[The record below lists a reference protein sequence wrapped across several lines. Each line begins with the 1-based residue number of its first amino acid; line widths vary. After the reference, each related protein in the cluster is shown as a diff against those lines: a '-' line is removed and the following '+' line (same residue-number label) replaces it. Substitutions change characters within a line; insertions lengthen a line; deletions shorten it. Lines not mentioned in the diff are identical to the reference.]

1 MKKLLAL
8 LLAVM
13 MVATVLAGC
22 NSIEEQVDKLTG
34 NAGEYTYN
42 VAWSVFPTLWN
53 PHTYETATSAD
64 VMGYLEDGF
73 YTFDY
78 NEDMTGFAM
87 VPSMTTDDHPVD
99 ITSQYVGKYGIKEG
113 DKALVYK
120 INLRNDLYW
129 QTGEKITAHDYV
141 ESAKRL
147 LNPAAQNYRA
157 DTLYTGEVV
166 IYGAESYVKQGQPAK
181 ELNSASGAT
190 MKFQVADLVK
200 GADGVYTNADGA
212 KVYIALKTKLGWTG
226 GKTLEQ
232 YKSYMGTA
240 WDTLAA
246 LADDAGYVP
255 FTDDAKAALFAF
267 TNSDVWGNES
277 EADLGYYLAYDYQW
291 PEYSWDNVGIFA
303 LSDTELVYVLTDPME
318 GFYLKYGLPSS
329 YLVHTKTYD
338 ACEKI
343 ENGVYTN
350 SYGTSAA
357 TTVSY
362 GPYKLV
368 EYITDKVFKFE
379 KNSYYFGHSD
389 KTYQTTHI
397 EVQKV
402 DEAATRLQMLI
413 KGQLDA
419 YGLQKDDFATYS
431 KSDFTYYSKGAS
443 TFAMVFNPTK
453 ETGCQM
459 LNVPEF
465 RQAMAYGMN
474 RAEFILAT
482 SPAGTPAFGLFSD
495 LHIVDPETG
504 VGYRT
509 TELAKQVLADFW
521 GVAGDIGPGK
531 TYATLDDAVNALTGY
546 SPDLAKQK
554 FNEAYDK
561 AIADGTL
568 KAGDKIK
575 IIIGLPSTAPT
586 YTNGYEFIVNNY
598 TELVKGTKLEGMLE
612 FAKDDTI
619 ADNFAGSLKSNQ
631 VDMLFYVGWSGM
643 ELNPYGLIEAYIAPS
658 YVYDSHTD
666 YSQVDLTI
674 NIKGTDYTTDM
685 ISWYQIINGK
695 KLPIYAADGTSIEF
709 SCGTADGD
717 TETRLLILGKME
729 GKVLQNYNFIP
740 LAGDASAAL
749 KGAQLKYYT
758 ENYIYGMGFGG
769 IKYMTYHYDDAQWAD
784 YVNGLGGKLDYT

>member
-22 NSIEEQVDKLTG
+22 NSTEEQGDKLTG

-42 VAWSVFPTLWN
+42 TAWSTFPTLWS

-64 VMGYLEDGF
+64 IMAYLEDGF

-78 NEDMTGFAM
+78 NDDMTGFQM

-99 ITSQYVGKYGIKEG
+99 ITANYVGQWGIEEG

-120 INLRNDLYW
+120 INLRNDLFW
-129 QTGEKITAHDYV
+129 ENGEKITAKDYV

-147 LNPAAQNYRA
+147 LNPVAHNYRA
-157 DTLYTGEVV
+157 DTMYSGDVV
-166 IYGAESYVKQGQPAK
+166 IYGAEKYNKQASTTK
-181 ELNSASGAT
+181 ENLAGLYTA
-190 MKFQVADLVK
+190 ADLVK
-200 GADGVYTNADGA
+200 NADGVYCTPDGA
-212 KVYIALKTKLGWTG
+212 KVYVGLKTKYKPLGGYTLTDYSSSYFAEADWTA
-226 GKTLEQ
+226 LV
-232 YKSYMGTA
+232 
-240 WDTLAA
+240 A
-246 LADDAGYVP
+246 LAGESNFAP
-255 FTDDAKAALFAF
+255 LTDDVLTYMATIIGAVGGEGSVFM
-267 TNSDVWGNES
+267 S
-277 EADLGYYLAYDYQW
+277 YDYIW
-291 PEYSWDNVGIFA
+291 PEYAWEDVGVFA
-303 LSDTELVYVLTDPME
+303 LSDTELVYVLTSPME
-318 GFYLKYGLPSS
+318 GFYLKYGLPSG

-343 ENGVYTN
+343 EDGIYTN

-379 KNSYYFGHSD
+379 KNTYYFDHSED
-389 KTYQTTHI
+389 TYQTTHI
-397 EVQKV
+397 EIQKI

-413 KGQLDA
+413 KGQLDV
-419 YGLQKDDFATYS
+419 YGLQTDDFDIYS
-431 KSDFTYYSKGAS
+431 KSDYTYYSKGAS
-443 TFAMVFNPTK
+443 TYAMVFNPTMDA
-453 ETGCQM
+453 GCKM
-459 LNVPEF
+459 LNVKEF

-482 SPAGTPAFGLFSD
+482 LPASSPAFGLFSD
-495 LHIVDPETG
+495 LHIVDPDTG

-521 GVAGDIGPGK
+521 GVSGDIGPGK

-554 FNEAYDK
+554 FDEAYDK
-561 AIADGTL
+561 AIADGIIT
-568 KAGDKIK
+568 AEDKIK
-575 IIIGLPSTAPT
+575 IIIGLPSTSPV
-586 YTNGYEFIVNNY
+586 YTNGYNFIVNNY
-598 TELVKGTKLEGMLE
+598 TELVKGTKLEGKLE

-619 ADNFAGSLKSNQ
+619 ADNFAGSLQSNQ

-643 ELNPYGLIEAYIAPS
+643 ELNPYGLMQAYVDNANEYP
-658 YVYDSHTD
+658 YDSHNDFT
-666 YSQVDLTI
+666 QIDLTI
-674 NIKGTDYTTDM
+674 NINGVDYTTDM
-685 ISWYQIINGK
+685 MSWYEIMNGEK
-695 KLPIYAADGTSIEF
+695 KTIYAADGTSIEY

-717 TETRLLILGKME
+717 KETRLLILAKME
-729 GKVLQNYNFIP
+729 GAVLQNYNFIP
-740 LAGDASAAL
+740 LSGDASAAL

-758 ENYIYGMGFGG
+758 ENYIFGMGFGG

-784 YVNGLGGKLDYT
+784 YVNGLGGQLDYT

>member
-8 LLAVM
+8 LLAVV
-13 MVATVLAGC
+13 MVCTVLAGC
-22 NSIEEQVDKLTG
+22 NSTEEQEKLTG

-42 VAWSVFPTLWN
+42 TAWSVFPTLWN
-53 PHTYETATSAD
+53 PHTYETATSGDIMA
-64 VMGYLEDGF
+64 YLEDGF

-78 NEDMTGFAM
+78 NDDMTGFQM
-87 VPSMTTDDHPVD
+87 VPSMTIDDHPVD
-99 ITSQYVGKYGIKEG
+99 ITANYVGQWGIEEG
-113 DKALVYK
+113 DTNLVYK

-129 QTGEKITAHDYV
+129 ETGEKITAHDYV

-147 LNPAAQNYRA
+147 LNPVAQNYRA
-157 DTLYTGEVV
+157 DTLYTGDVV
-166 IYGAESYVKQGQPAK
+166 IYGAESYVKQGLPAK
-181 ELNSASGAT
+181 EANSADAET
-190 MKFQVADLVK
+190 MKYNFADLVK
-200 GADGVYTNADGA
+200 GDDGVYTTADGV
-212 KVYIALKTKLGWTG
+212 KVYFALKTKLAWLG
-226 GKTLEQ
+226 GRTLEQ

-240 WDTLAA
+240 YDNLLA
-246 LADDAGYVP
+246 LADDSGYVP
-255 FTDDAKAALFAF
+255 VTDDTIAELYAF
-267 TNSDVWGNES
+267 TGSAVWGYES
-277 EADLGYYLAYDYQW
+277 QDDLGFYLVYDYNW

-303 LSDTELVYVLTDPME
+303 LSDTELVYVLTSPME
-318 GFYLKYGLPSS
+318 GFYLKYGLPSG

-343 ENGVYTN
+343 EDGVYTN

-379 KNSYYFGHSD
+379 KNTYYFDHSET
-389 KTYQTTHI
+389 TYQTTHI
-397 EVQKV
+397 EIQKV

-419 YGLQKDDFATYS
+419 YGLQKDDFETYS
-431 KSDFTYYSKGAS
+431 KSDYCYYSKGAS
-443 TFAMVFNPTK
+443 TYAMVFNPT
-453 ETGCQM
+453 TDAGCQM
-459 LNVPEF
+459 LNVKEF

-521 GVAGDIGPGK
+521 GVADDIGAGK

-554 FNEAYDK
+554 FDEAYDK
-561 AIADGTL
+561 AIAEGVITET
-568 KAGDKIK
+568 DKVK
-575 IIIGLPSTAPT
+575 IIIGLPSTSAT

-598 TELVKGTKLEGMLE
+598 TELVKGTKLEGKLE

-619 ADNFAGSLKSNQ
+619 ADNFAGSLQSNQ

-643 ELNPYGLIEAYIAPS
+643 ELNPYGLMQAYVDPNYI
-658 YVYDSHTD
+658 YDSHND
-666 YSQVDLTI
+666 FSQIDLTI
-674 NIKGTDYTTDM
+674 ELNGVEYTTDM
-685 ISWYQIINGK
+685 YSWYKIMNGV

-717 TETRLLILGKME
+717 TETRLLILGEME
-729 GKVLQNYNFIP
+729 GAVLQNYNFIP
-740 LAGDASAAL
+740 LSGAASAAL

-769 IKYMTYHYDDAQWAD
+769 IKYMTYHYDDAEWAD

>member
-22 NSIEEQVDKLTG
+22 NSTEEQADKLTG

-42 VAWSVFPTLWN
+42 AAWSVFPTLWN
-53 PHTYETATSAD
+53 PHTYETNTSAD
-64 VMGYLEDGF
+64 IMGYLDAGF

-99 ITSQYVGKYGIKEG
+99 ITADYVGKWGIKEG

-147 LNPAAQNYRA
+147 LNPAAANYRA
-157 DTLYTGEVV
+157 DTLYSGEVV
-166 IYGAESYVKQGQPAK
+166 IYGAEKYNKQASTTK
-181 ELNSASGAT
+181 ENLSGVY
-190 MKFQVADLVK
+190 KFADLVK
-200 GADGVYTNADGA
+200 DADGVYCTPDGS
-212 KVYIALKTKLGWTG
+212 KVYVGLKTKYSPLGGYTLTDYSSSYFAAEDWTA
-226 GKTLEQ
+226 LV
-232 YKSYMGTA
+232 
-240 WDTLAA
+240 A
-246 LADDAGYVP
+246 LAGDSNFAPLTDAVVGYM
-255 FTDDAKAALFAF
+255 AKIVGAVGGEGSVFM
-267 TNSDVWGNES
+267 S
-277 EADLGYYLAYDYQW
+277 YDYIW
-291 PEYSWDNVGIFA
+291 PEYTWDNVGIFA
-303 LSDTELVYVLTDPME
+303 LSATELVYVLTDPME
-318 GFYLKYGLPSS
+318 GFYLKYGLPSG
-329 YLVHTKTYD
+329 YLVHIATYD
-338 ACEKI
+338 KCEKV

-350 SYGTSAA
+350 SYGTSAE

-379 KNSYYFGHSD
+379 KNSYYFDHSD

-397 EVQKV
+397 EIQKI

-413 KGQLDA
+413 KGQLDT

-443 TFAMVFNPTK
+443 TFAMVFNPAK
-453 ETGCQM
+453 DVGCAM

-482 SPAGTPAFGLFSD
+482 SPAGSPAFGLFSD

-521 GVAGDIGPGK
+521 GVAGDIGAGK

-575 IIIGLPSTAPT
+575 IIIGLPSTSPV

-619 ADNFAGSLKSNQ
+619 ADNFAGSLQSNQ

-643 ELNPYGLIEAYIAPS
+643 ELNPYGLMEAYVSPEYI
-658 YVYDSHTD
+658 YDSHND
-666 YSQVDLTI
+666 FSQVNLTI

-685 ISWYQIINGK
+685 ISWYEIMNGK
-695 KLPIYAADGTSIEF
+695 KLPIYAADGTSIEY
-709 SCGTADGD
+709 SCGSADGD
-717 TETRLLILGKME
+717 PETRLLILGKME
-729 GKVLQNYNFIP
+729 GAVLQNYNFIP
-740 LAGDASAAL
+740 LSGDATAAL

-769 IKYMTYHYDDAQWAD
+769 IKYMTYHYDDAQWAE

>member
-22 NSIEEQVDKLTG
+22 NSTEEQAGDKLTG

-42 VAWSVFPTLWN
+42 TAWSTFPTLWN

-64 VMGYLEDGF
+64 VMAYLEDGF
-73 YTFDY
+73 YSFDY
-78 NEDMTGFAM
+78 NDDMTGFQM
-87 VPSMTTDDHPVD
+87 VPAMTTDDHPVD
-99 ITSQYVGKYGIKEG
+99 ITSQYVGKYGIEEG

-120 INLRNDLYW
+120 INLRNDLFW
-129 QTGEKITAHDYV
+129 ETGEKITAHDYV

-157 DTLYTGEVV
+157 DTMYSGDVV

-181 ELNSASGAT
+181 EANSANGST
-190 MKFQVADLVK
+190 MKWAFAEFVK
-200 GADGVYTNADGA
+200 GADGTYAAPDGT
-212 KVYIALKTKLGWTG
+212 KIYFSLKANLPYLGG
-226 GKTLEQ
+226 SLEK
-232 YKSYMGTA
+232 YKSYMGDA
-240 WDTLAA
+240 WTTLEA
-246 LADDAGYVP
+246 LADEAGFVP
-255 FTDDAKAALFAF
+255 VTDDAIAALKGFI
-267 TNSDVWGNES
+267 NSDVWGNEPD
-277 EADLGYYLAYDYQW
+277 EYLGYYVAYDYNW
-291 PEYSWDNVGIFA
+291 PEYSWDDVGIFA
-303 LSDTELVYVLTDPME
+303 LSDTELVYVLTSPME
-318 GFYLKYGLPSS
+318 GFYLKYGMPSG

-343 ENGVYTN
+343 EDGVYTN
-350 SYGTSAA
+350 SYGTSVE
-357 TTVSY
+357 TSVSY

-379 KNSYYFGHSD
+379 KNTYYYDHSET
-389 KTYQTTHI
+389 TYQTTHI
-397 EVQKV
+397 EIQKI

-413 KGQLDA
+413 KGQLDV

-431 KSDFTYYSKGAS
+431 KSDYTYYSKGAS
-443 TFAMVFNPTK
+443 TYAMVFNPTR

-459 LNVPEF
+459 LNVAEF

-482 SPAGTPAFGLFSD
+482 SPAGTPAFGLLSD
-495 LHIVDPETG
+495 LHIIDPETG
-504 VGYRT
+504 IGYRT

-521 GVAGDIGPGK
+521 GVSGDIGAGK

-561 AIADGTL
+561 AVADGIL

-575 IIIGLPSTAPT
+575 IIIGLPSTSPV
-586 YTNGYEFIVNNY
+586 YTNGYDFIVNNY

-643 ELNPYGLIEAYIAPS
+643 ELNPYGLMQAYVHPS
-658 YVYDSHTD
+658 YTYDSHND
-666 YSQVDLTI
+666 YTKIDLTI
-674 NIKGTDYTTDM
+674 NLNGTDYTTDM
-685 ISWYQIINGK
+685 YSWYEILNGK
-695 KLPIYAADGTSIEF
+695 KLPIKAADGSILEY

-717 TETRLLILGKME
+717 FDTRLLILGKLE
-729 GKVLQNYNFIP
+729 GAILQNYNFIP

>member
-22 NSIEEQVDKLTG
+22 NSTEEQGDKLTG

-42 VAWSVFPTLWN
+42 TAWTVFPTLWN

-78 NEDMTGFAM
+78 NKDMTGFQM
-87 VPSMTTDDHPVD
+87 VPAMTTDDHPVD
-99 ITSQYVGKYGIKEG
+99 ITANYVGQWGIKEG

-120 INLRNDLYW
+120 INLRNDLFW
-129 QTGEKITAHDYV
+129 ETGEKITAKDYV

-157 DTLYTGEVV
+157 DTLYSGDVV

-181 ELNSASGAT
+181 EANSANGET
-190 MKFQVADLVK
+190 MKWAFAELVK
-200 GADGVYTNADGA
+200 GADGVYAAPDGT
-212 KVYIALKTKLGWTG
+212 KVYFALKSALPYLQGDS
-226 GKTLEQ
+226 LED
-232 YKSYMGTA
+232 YKSYMGDA
-240 WDTLAA
+240 WTTLEAA
-246 LADDAGYVP
+246 ADEAGYVP
-255 FTDDAKAALFAF
+255 ITDDTIAALQGFI
-267 TNSDVWGNES
+267 TSETWGFEPV
-277 EADLGYYLAYDYQW
+277 EYLGYYVAYDYLW

-303 LSDTELVYVLTDPME
+303 LSDTELVYVLTSPME
-318 GFYLKYGLPSS
+318 GFYLKYGMPSG

-350 SYGTSAA
+350 SYGTSAE
-357 TTVSY
+357 TSVSY

-379 KNSYYFGHSD
+379 KNNYYYGHSD
-389 KTYQTTHI
+389 TTYQTTHI
-397 EVQKV
+397 EIQKV
-402 DEAATRLQMLI
+402 DEANTRLQMLI
-413 KGQLDA
+413 KGQLDV
-419 YGLQKDDFATYS
+419 YGLQKDDFEIYS
-431 KSDFTYYSKGAS
+431 KSDYTYYSKGAS

-453 ETGCQM
+453 EAGCQM
-459 LNVPEF
+459 LNVKEF

-482 SPAGTPAFGLFSD
+482 SPAGTPAFGLYSD

-504 VGYRT
+504 IGYRT

-575 IIIGLPSTAPT
+575 IIIGLPSTSPT

-643 ELNPYGLIEAYIAPS
+643 ELNPYGLMQAYVHPS
-658 YVYDSHTD
+658 YTYDSHND
-666 YSQVDLTI
+666 YSKIDLTI
-674 NIKGTDYTTDM
+674 NLDGVDYTTDM
-685 ISWYQIINGK
+685 ISWYEIINGK
-695 KLPIYAADGTSIEF
+695 KLPIYAADGTSKEF

-717 TETRLLILGKME
+717 SETRLMILGKME
-729 GKVLQNYNFIP
+729 GAILQNYNFIP

-784 YVNGLGGKLDYT
+784 YVNGLGGQLDYT